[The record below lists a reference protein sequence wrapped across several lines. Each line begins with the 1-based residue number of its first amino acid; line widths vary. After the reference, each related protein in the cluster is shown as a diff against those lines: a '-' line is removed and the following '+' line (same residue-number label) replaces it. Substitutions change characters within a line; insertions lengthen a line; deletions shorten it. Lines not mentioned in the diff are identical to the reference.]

1 MKDIEFEEES
11 EKHLVTM
18 KNSETRTIINPP
30 RPWTPEHFITGSDFD
45 VDKEKQEI
53 QSTLNN

>member
-1 MKDIEFEEES
+1 MKDKEFEEES

-18 KNSETRTIINPP
+18 KNSETRTIINPS
-30 RPWTPEHFITGSDFD
+30 TPEHFITGSDFD

-53 QSTLNN
+53 QSTFTN